1 MLLDLEPIEQPG
13 LGSPSQMAARVLSLV
28 PDAWVGDSAKT
39 PGVGGLWLLA
49 QALGIGL
56 ADPMAAIAYAALQT
70 RIATATDINLDNI
83 SNDFFG
89 GMLPRNP
96 GESDGSFRS
105 RLRTAI
111 FQNKATRAGMV
122 FALGALGLTFVLV
135 EDGNPTDLMAL
146 GTYGGLGTVGALGAG
161 NNAQGAV
168 WLRVALPLPSGVT
181 QPQVLSVINNVK
193 PEGVIVWVSFL

>member
-1 MLLDLEPIEQPG
+1 MLLDLEPIEVPV

-28 PDAWVGDSAKT
+28 PDAWVGDGAKQ
-39 PGVGGLWLLA
+39 PGGGLFLLA

-56 ADPMAAIAYAALQT
+56 ADPMTAIAYAALQT

-89 GMLPRNP
+89 GMLPRN
-96 GESDGSFRS
+96 GDSDPVFRS

-161 NNAQGAV
+161 NNAQGSV
-168 WLRVALPLPSGVT
+168 FLRVSLPLPSGVT
-181 QPQVLSVINNVK
+181 QPQVLNVIDNVK